1 MKLCYT
7 ILLILFSVLLFASC
21 GKIDAITI
29 AESNTYYNCEAVI
42 AYDVYSELYN
52 NKVIDNKP
60 ILIKK
65 KER

>member
-1 MKLCYT
+1 MK
-7 ILLILFSVLLFASC
+7 ILYWIIVLFSVLSFTSC

-42 AYDVYSELYN
+42 AYDVYSGLYN

-60 ILIKK
+60 IMIKK